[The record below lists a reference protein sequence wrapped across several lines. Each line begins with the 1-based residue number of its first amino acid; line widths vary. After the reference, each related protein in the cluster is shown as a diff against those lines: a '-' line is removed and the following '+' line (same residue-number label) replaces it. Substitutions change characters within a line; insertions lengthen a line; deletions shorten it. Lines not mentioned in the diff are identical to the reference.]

1 MTKEKSIHY
10 KEHVINVKPLD
21 ELCSSYSYVIKDDKG
36 NEIKQVRMGGDT
48 EEVAI
53 ENAKKM
59 IDFEFDYAQ

>member
-10 KEHVINVKPLD
+10 KEHVITVKPLD
-21 ELCSSYSYVIKDDKG
+21 ELCSSYSYVIKDNEG

-48 EEVAI
+48 EEVAV

-59 IDFEFDYAQ
+59 INFEFDYAK